1 MFNKTRHASPRK
13 RTRAGC
19 FLRGASPMKY
29 AKPALSLDEQID
41 QLARR
46 GMHIPDRESAT
57 HTLRHINYYRL
68 RAYWLPFEIPSEVGG
83 DHTFRPG
90 TAFPDAVALYAFD
103 RRLRL
108 LVMDAIDRFEV
119 SLRTRWAHVLAMRHG
134 PHCYL
139 DVNLFRR
146 PREHEK
152 WMYPSTGGIR

>member
-1 MFNKTRHASPRK
+1 M
-13 RTRAGC
+13 
-19 FLRGASPMKY
+19 RGASPMKY